1 MSTAVI
7 GVIVVALIIIVTI
20 AMLLMLA
27 VHNPSKPEETELPKY
42 RMMHGVNQE
51 TPTWKEPGEE

>member
-1 MSTAVI
+1 MSTAVV

-20 AMLLMLA
+20 TMLLMLA
-27 VHNPSKPEETELPKY
+27 VHNPGKPEQTELPKY
-42 RMMHGVNQE
+42 RMMFGVNQE